1 MMDIRNPIGRLA
13 RHALCFLGLLL
24 GLAQLAAAETD
35 FPTRPITIV
44 VPYPPGGTTDVLAR
58 ALQPSLQNLLKQP
71 VVIENKPGAAA
82 VLGTK
87 VVARAPADGYTLL
100 LPNNGLVI
108 APLIQREAN
117 YSPLKDFEPVSLV
130 SVQPMILVAHP
141 SVPADNLPEF
151 IAYARANPGTIN
163 YATAGA
169 GSFGHLA
176 TELFSDRAGVKMVHI
191 PYKGLAPSTLA
202 IASGEA
208 KVLLSTA
215 SSQLNAFVKDGR
227 IKLLGVASPAPTPMV
242 PGGVPMSKT
251 LPGFNL
257 EAWFGLVAPAGTPP
271 DVVAKLNAAINTA
284 LKEPDVRARLEA
296 LGAQPMGSTPQEFRS
311 RLTEEY
317 ATWSRVVRE
326 AKISLN

>member
-1 MMDIRNPIGRLA
+1 MDVRNLIGRVT
-13 RHALCFLGLLL
+13 RHALCFLGLLI

-58 ALQPSLQNLLKQP
+58 ALQQPLQTLLKQP

-87 VVARAPADGYTLL
+87 AVARAPADGYTLL
-100 LPNNGLVI
+100 IPNNGLVI

-141 SVPADNLPEF
+141 SVPADSLPAF
-151 IAYARANPGTIN
+151 IAYARANPDTIN
-163 YATAGA
+163 YATAGT

-176 TELFSDRAGVKMVHI
+176 TELFSHRAGVKMVHI

-202 IASGEA
+202 IVSGEA

-242 PGGVPMSKT
+242 PGGVPMSQT
-251 LPGFNL
+251 LSGFNL

-284 LKEPDVRARLEA
+284 LKDPDLRARLEA
-296 LGAQPMGSTPQEFRS
+296 AGAQPMGSTPQQLRS